1 MLGCGVRVAFG
12 GYVRGGEKLPFRAMR
27 WCAMIAK
34 PNPMYDRMDYYELAR
49 RMEKDNEKLKGE
61 KNLEAIRQ
69 SLIESGVFT
78 SSGEPKETIV
88 TRW

>member
-1 MLGCGVRVAFG
+1 M
-12 GYVRGGEKLPFRAMR
+12 MT
-27 WCAMIAK
+27 K

-49 RMEKDNEKLKGE
+49 RMEKDNEKLKEE
-61 KNLEAIRQ
+61 KNHEAMRQ

-78 SSGEPKETIV
+78 SNGEPKETIV